1 MFCHI
6 IGGGSRG
13 VLPTLRYRNRPDI
26 RYSSKGLDVWNDVF
40 ADVTKEV
47 LAAGVISIAGAAAAF
62 ILARIPLAR
71 RWFAGRRLAIPLI
84 AAFFISF
91 MMAGA
96 MGLILRHQ
104 TRKEVESLRH
114 ELVSR
119 QEMVHLRQGFV
130 SLTQAIAS
138 SKSGLSILAG
148 GRVDETG
155 LSDRTEQRGSLP
167 FVIEKKK
174 DVSGKYIV
182 RFQQILPNDSIIL
195 VSSLKGQAETSAGLL
210 NTFHSSFEVQTLLN
224 SKATDAGFQ
233 FVVFNRD

>member
-1 MFCHI
+1 
-6 IGGGSRG
+6 
-13 VLPTLRYRNRPDI
+13 
-26 RYSSKGLDVWNDVF
+26 
-40 ADVTKEV
+40 
-47 LAAGVISIAGAAAAF
+47 
-62 ILARIPLAR
+62 
-71 RWFAGRRLAIPLI
+71 
-84 AAFFISF
+84 
-91 MMAGA
+91 
-96 MGLILRHQ
+96 
-104 TRKEVESLRH
+104 
-114 ELVSR
+114 
-119 QEMVHLRQGFV
+119 MVHLRQGFV

-174 DVSGKYIV
+174 DVGKYIV